1 MRSKTYQRL
10 KSLRERSDLT
20 PTERLYYQALAKI
33 YWKQFAKNY
42 GKSKRKVF

>member
-1 MRSKTYQRL
+1 MRLRTYQIL
-10 KSLRERSDLT
+10 KSLREKSELT

-33 YWKQFAKNY
+33 YWKQFSKNY

>member
-1 MRSKTYQRL
+1 MKSKTYQRL

-20 PTERLYYQALAKI
+20 LTEHLYYQALAKI